1 MTYLG
6 GLYGEQ
12 TFQEYDA
19 SLDVPDEEPFIS
31 DGDYL
36 DLGIMEEES
45 DREEVDNSISGRDE
59 SEEKTYFGLYQD
71 YLDYLRG
78 TLYQDPES
86 DTVSGIKSTLR
97 KEAIEVFSFSYI
109 SL

>member
-6 GLYGEQ
+6 EQYGE

-19 SLDVPDEEPFIS
+19 SLDASDEEPFIS

-36 DLGIMEEES
+36 DFGIMEEES
-45 DREEVDNSISGRDE
+45 DQEEVDNSISGQDE

-78 TLYQDPES
+78 TLYRDPES
-86 DTVSGIKSTLR
+86 ETVTGNR
-97 KEAIEVFSFSYI
+97 SF
-109 SL
+109 

>member
-19 SLDVPDEEPFIS
+19 SLDVPEEEPFIS
-31 DGDYL
+31 DYL

-86 DTVSGIKSTLR
+86 ETVSGIKSNQL
-97 KEAIEVFSFSYI
+97 
-109 SL
+109 